1 MRSPSLLLTLILLP
15 SSLSA
20 QDASPYV
27 PLQHWGMPYVE
38 HFIAA
43 GKLADPTPLT
53 RPLRQG
59 DVVRALE
66 AMDTLRLSGGE
77 RWVMRALL
85 ADLRRRASP
94 RGTPQ
99 SSPQS
104 SSLSSPLS
112 PLPFA
117 PLRAG
122 SSGEGNEVRG
132 SFPLSGTERGSGGED
147 RTERGSGGE
156 DRTERG
162 PGGEPTGEAT
172 AWGRVDT
179 DIGVAGAT
187 HAFRD
192 PLEVDRGVPPRGGTT
207 SRGFASAGLSLQL
220 GFGPV
225 VAVTHPYFDTRLKF
239 DPDWYGKKDRTIAG
253 RTAESYVSAQ
263 WRWAELFYGRLD
275 RNWGPSGVQGVLL
288 SDDPYGLDHF
298 GVTLGTTGLQL
309 QAIVTQLDTRP
320 DTAGI
325 AIRRYMVQHRL
336 WLRPRGRWTVALWEG
351 AVLSGADR
359 SIEPWYLNILNL
371 AMLEQVNSGT
381 NVNSF
386 LGLDFERRG
395 GVTLFGQ
402 VMLDDIQVDRST
414 LTDQKPVSYAG
425 TLGAKG
431 RFPFAGAWTLLY
443 TQVANLTYRNEDDL
457 QVPLYHGLGTGRNFS
472 DYDQAT
478 ARLSFIGPAGV
489 LLEPEVTLVRQGEGD
504 PRLAHPLPAAYPTT
518 ATLFEGVVQR
528 TLRLALGAQWQ
539 AGPLH
544 WSANGG
550 VHAVTNDGHVQGLSR
565 TRFVGSVS
573 LSWRFR
579 GEGALP

>member
-1 MRSPSLLLTLILLP
+1 MRCPWLPLVILGFPLTLL
-15 SSLSA
+15 A

-43 GKLADPTPLT
+43 GKLGDPTPLT

-66 AMDTLRLSGGE
+66 GVDTLRLSGGE
-77 RWVMRALL
+77 RRVIRALL
-85 ADLRRRASP
+85 ADLRRR
-94 RGTPQ
+94 
-99 SSPQS
+99 
-104 SSLSSPLS
+104 
-112 PLPFA
+112 
-117 PLRAG
+117 
-122 SSGEGNEVRG
+122 
-132 SFPLSGTERGSGGED
+132 SFPRSG
-147 RTERGSGGE
+147 
-156 DRTERG
+156 TERG
-162 PGGEPTGEAT
+162 PGGEGP
-172 AWGRVDT
+172 WGRVDV
-179 DIGVAGAT
+179 DVGVLGAT
-187 HAFRD
+187 HALRD
-192 PLEVDRGVPPRGGTT
+192 PLEFDRGVPPRGGTT
-207 SRGFASAGLSLQL
+207 SRGFASGGVSLQL
-220 GFGPV
+220 GFGPL
-225 VAVTHPYFDTRLKF
+225 ALVTHPYFDTRLKF
-239 DPDWYGKKDRTIAG
+239 DPDWYGKKDRTVAG

-288 SDDPYGLDHF
+288 SDAPYGLDHF
-298 GVTLGTTGLQL
+298 GVTLGTSGLQL
-309 QAIVTQLDTRP
+309 QALVTQLDTRR
-320 DTAGI
+320 DSSGAD
-325 AIRRYMVQHRL
+325 IRRYMVAHRL

-359 SIEPWYLNILNL
+359 GIEPWYLNILNL
-371 AMLEQVNSGT
+371 AMLEQVNSGG

-386 LGLDFERRG
+386 LGVDFERRA

-402 VMLDDIQVDRST
+402 LMLDDIQVDRST
-414 LTDQKPVSYAG
+414 LTDRKPVSYAA

-431 RFPFAGAWTLLY
+431 GFPLSGAWTLVY
-443 TQVANLTYRNEDDL
+443 TQVANLAYRNEDDF

-472 DYDQAT
+472 DYDET
-478 ARLSFIGPAGV
+478 SARLSFIGPGGV

-504 PRLAHPLPAAYPTT
+504 PRLPHPKPAAYPTT

-528 TLRLALGAQWQ
+528 TLRLALGAQWK

-550 VHAVTNDGHVQGLSR
+550 MHAVTNDGHVQGQSR
-565 TRFVGSVS
+565 TRFVGSVG

-579 GEGALP
+579 GEGELP